1 MLDQDDKKNIGVE
14 KNHRESSELA
24 QDEWNLLTWYRK
36 LSDADRGYVRHV
48 AKSLA
53 CAPVS

>member
-14 KNHRESSELA
+14 NNDRENSELTL
-24 QDEWNLLTWYRK
+24 DEWNFLTWYRK